1 MKNIFARLAFAAFV
15 CLLPHQEMTAQNRF
29 VVMELNCENLF
40 DTKHDS
46 LKNDNE
52 FLPGAIRG
60 WSPRRYWKKLAHTA
74 QTIVAVGEGQTPPDI
89 VALCEVEND
98 SVLYD
103 LTRRSPLRNLGYK
116 YCVTESP
123 DARGIDVALLYQPET
138 FKLIQSEFFRIE
150 QKAGQRPTR
159 DILHVSGCVMGGD
172 TLDVMVAH
180 LPSMLGGRLKSEPF
194 RVHVAEKIRQTA
206 DSIQSV
212 RHKPKIIIIGDFND
226 YPDSKP
232 VAEVVGA
239 VRPPAQNDSIKAN
252 SYYNLMNG
260 KQKKNGNTIGT
271 YRYKGYWNIIDQCIV
286 NGLLLT
292 DTENLCTTYED
303 AQICDFEFLL
313 EPDLKFGGMKP
324 FRTYNGMKYREGY
337 SDHLP
342 IRIVFRDSFSR

>member
-1 MKNIFARLAFAAFV
+1 M
-15 CLLPHQEMTAQNRF
+15 
-29 VVMELNCENLF
+29 
-40 DTKHDS
+40 S
-46 LKNDNE
+46 
-52 FLPGAIRG
+52 
-60 WSPRRYWKKLAHTA
+60 
-74 QTIVAVGEGQTPPDI
+74 
-89 VALCEVEND
+89 
-98 SVLYD
+98 
-103 LTRRSPLRNLGYK
+103 
-116 YCVTESP
+116 
-123 DARGIDVALLYQPET
+123 
-138 FKLIQSEFFRIE
+138 
-150 QKAGQRPTR
+150 
-159 DILHVSGCVMGGD
+159 GD

-260 KQKKNGNTIGT
+260 KHKKNGKTIGT